1 MSVLNIVS
9 EKITEKL
16 QIEKISLSKVVLKSR
31 NGGLGSVTF
40 YTGETAIK
48 EEFAKFVLNLDERS
62 GWSCRPLIRNFD
74 LPIAKTEFLSDVL
87 SMIVEDVLD
96 DMGILR

>member
-1 MSVLNIVS
+1 MDLNIIA

-16 QIEKISLSKVVLKSR
+16 QIEKIALSKVLLKPR

-48 EEFAKFVLNLDERS
+48 EEFAKFVLNFDERN
-62 GWSCRPLIRNFD
+62 GWSCRPLIRNSD
-74 LPIAKTEFLSDVL
+74 LPIAKSKFLSDFL
-87 SMIVEDVLD
+87 RMIIEDVLD
-96 DMGILR
+96 DMGILK